1 VWSAP
6 QLVIFD
12 CDGVLVDSEVISN
25 RVLADRLTAEGLPT
39 TVAEAR
45 RDYQGLLLG
54 DVLTRAQA
62 KLGHTLPDGWLTAY
76 ERDRAAAFRREL
88 RPVAGASE
96 AVQRI
101 QAAGIDVCVASQGK
115 LEKTSL
121 SLELT
126 GLDGLF
132 AQSARFSAES
142 VSRGKPSPELFLYAA
157 EAMRAEP
164 VECVVVED
172 TPSGV
177 IAAVSAGMR
186 ALGYVADSDE
196 RAIRDAG
203 AETIHSL
210 AQLPALLGLG

>member
-1 VWSAP
+1 MWGEP

-25 RVLADRLTAEGLPT
+25 RVLAERLTAEGLAT

-54 DVLTRAQA
+54 DVLARAQA
-62 KLGHTLPDGWLTAY
+62 KLGHTLPDGWITAY
-76 ERDRAAAFRREL
+76 ERDRAVAFRREL

-101 QAAGIDVCVASQGK
+101 QAAGIKVCVASQGK
-115 LEKTSL
+115 LEKTRL

-126 GLDGLF
+126 ALDGLF
-132 AQSARFSAES
+132 PEHARFSAES
-142 VSRGKPSPELFLYAA
+142 VSRGKPSPELFLRAA
-157 EAMRAEP
+157 ELMQAERAS
-164 VECVVVED
+164 CVVVED

-177 IAAVSAGMR
+177 TAAVSAGMR

-196 RAIRDAG
+196 RAMRDAG

-210 AQLPALLGLG
+210 AQLPGLLGLA